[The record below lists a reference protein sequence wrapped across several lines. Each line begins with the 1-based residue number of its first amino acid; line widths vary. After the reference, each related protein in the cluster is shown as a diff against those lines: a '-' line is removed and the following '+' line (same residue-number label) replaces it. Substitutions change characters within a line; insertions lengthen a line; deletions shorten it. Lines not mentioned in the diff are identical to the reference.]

1 MQPPQ
6 GTGAAAWSYFVPGV
20 EHILGGIVFVASEV
34 VHAHQ
39 GRSGLTEKAPWIV
52 AFGFGLLMFV
62 AAFWTIGR
70 LAGF

>member
-1 MQPPQ
+1 
-6 GTGAAAWSYFVPGV
+6 
-20 EHILGGIVFVASEV
+20 VFVASEV